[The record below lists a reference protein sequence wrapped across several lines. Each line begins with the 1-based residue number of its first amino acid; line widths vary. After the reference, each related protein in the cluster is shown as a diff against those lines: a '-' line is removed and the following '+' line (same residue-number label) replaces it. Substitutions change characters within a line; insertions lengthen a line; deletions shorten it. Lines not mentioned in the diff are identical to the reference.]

1 MSPRLCDLCDAEGAE
16 LTQRKKKPSP
26 AAKVFGAQSRMMR
39 ERLGWTM
46 KDLEK
51 RIPYGESMIAK
62 VERGERV
69 PKPPYVVSVDEALA
83 AQGLLMEAA
92 KLLWQDGPPE
102 WTQEYRELQALALAL
117 HVYSTHIL
125 HGLLQT
131 EDYARAVFRSVR
143 PSLEEEEIEAAV
155 QTRLATQQL
164 LHRKP
169 APRLAFVLEEAVLR
183 KMIGGTEVWKDQ
195 LRHLLKCAD
204 LHNLQLQVMPNS
216 REVNAGIEG
225 PFVLLETREHQTIG
239 YIEGQEGSYFLPDPG
254 DVSVLSHRYGT
265 IQSQALDPEAS
276 VDFIKRLLAGDQ

>member
-1 MSPRLCDLCDAEGAE
+1 MTRP
-16 LTQRKKKPSP
+16 KKKPSL

-51 RIPYGESMIAK
+51 RIPYTESMIAK

-69 PKPPYVVSVDEALA
+69 PKPPYVVAVDEALA

-102 WTQEYRELQALALAL
+102 WTQEYRELQAQALSL
-117 HVYSTHIL
+117 YVYCTHIL

-131 EDYARAVFRSVR
+131 DDYARAVLRSLR
-143 PSLEEEEIEAAV
+143 PSLDEEEIEAAV

-183 KMIGGTEVWKDQ
+183 KVIGGAEVWKEQ

-216 REVNAGIEG
+216 RETNAGVAG
-225 PFVLLETREHQTIG
+225 PFVLLETPVHQTIG
-239 YIEGQEGSYFLPDPG
+239 YVEGQQGSYFLPDAE

-276 VDFIKRLLAGDQ
+276 VAFIQRLLAGDK

>member
-1 MSPRLCDLCDAEGAE
+1 M
-16 LTQRKKKPSP
+16 TQRKKKTSP

-51 RIPYGESMIAK
+51 RVPYTESMIAK

-69 PKPPYVVSVDEALA
+69 PKPPYVVAVDEALA

-92 KLLWQDGPPE
+92 KLLWEDGPPE
-102 WTQEYRELQALALAL
+102 WTQEYLELEADALAL

-131 EDYARAVFRSVR
+131 EDFTRAVFQSLR
-143 PSLEEEEIEAAV
+143 PSLDEEEVERAV
-155 QTRLATQQL
+155 QRRLATQQL
-164 LHRKP
+164 LYRKP

-183 KMIGGTEVWKDQ
+183 KMIGGREVWEGQ
-195 LRHLLKCAD
+195 LRHLLKCAA
-204 LHNLQLQVMPNS
+204 LHNVQLQVMPNS
-216 REVNAGIEG
+216 RETNAGVDG
-225 PFVLLETREHQTIG
+225 PMVLLETPNHCIVG
-239 YIEGQEGSYFLPDPG
+239 YVEGQRGSYFLSDPE
-254 DVSVLSHRYGT
+254 DISELNHVYGT

-276 VDFIKRLLAGDQ
+276 VAFIERLLAGEL

>member
-1 MSPRLCDLCDAEGAE
+1 MN
-16 LTQRKKKPSP
+16 QRKKKALP

-51 RIPYGESMIAK
+51 RVPYTESMIAK

-69 PKPPYVVSVDEALA
+69 PKPPYVVAVDEALA

-102 WTQEYRELQALALAL
+102 WTREYRDLQAQALAL
-117 HVYSTHIL
+117 HVYSTHFL

-143 PSLEEEEIEAAV
+143 PSLDEEEIENAV
-155 QTRLATQQL
+155 QTRLATQKV

-169 APRLAFVLEEAVLR
+169 APRLSFVLEEAVLR
-183 KMIGGTEVWKDQ
+183 KMIGGREVWEGQ
-195 LRHLLKCAD
+195 LRHLLKCAE
-204 LHNLQLQVMPNS
+204 LHNLQLQIMPNS
-216 REVNAGIEG
+216 RESNAGIEG
-225 PFVLLETREHQTIG
+225 PFVLLETPDHCTLS
-239 YIEGQEGSYFLPDPG
+239 YVEGQQGSYFLPDPE
-254 DVSVLSHRYGT
+254 DVSVLSHVYGT
-265 IQSQALDPEAS
+265 IQSQALDPESS
-276 VDFIKRLLAGDQ
+276 VAFIERMLAGDK

>member
-1 MSPRLCDLCDAEGAE
+1 

-51 RIPYGESMIAK
+51 RVPYTESMIAK

-69 PKPPYVVSVDEALA
+69 PKPPYVVAVDEALA

-92 KLLWQDGPPE
+92 KLLWEDGPPA
-102 WTQEYRELQALALAL
+102 WTQEYRELQAVALAL
-117 HVYSTHIL
+117 HVYSTHFL

-131 EDYARAVFRSVR
+131 ESYARAVLHSVR
-143 PSLEEEEIEAAV
+143 PSLDEEEIEIAV

-183 KMIGGTEVWKDQ
+183 KMIGGTEVWEGQ
-195 LRHLLKCAD
+195 LRHLLKCAE

-216 REVNAGIEG
+216 RETDAGIEG

-239 YIEGQEGSYFLPDPG
+239 YVEGQEGSYFLPDPE
-254 DVSVLSHRYGT
+254 DVSVLNHRYGT

-276 VDFIKRLLAGDQ
+276 VAFIKRMLAGDQ